1 MEILWLKIQENR
13 FIIYTQQK
21 NRIKGGHHEN

>member
-21 NRIKGGHHEN
+21 NRIKGGRHEN